1 MKDKTSN
8 RKRTMYVR
16 ANIYGRI
23 YLLPVVK
30 KYPAE
35 SVLCR
40 LADGHLRVIRKEEII
55 EELGYE

>member
-1 MKDKTSN
+1 MNDKANN
-8 RKRTMYVR
+8 RKRTVYVR
-16 ANIYGRI
+16 AELYDRI

-30 KYPAE
+30 RYPTE

-40 LADGHLRVIRKEEII
+40 LADGHLRVIQKEEII